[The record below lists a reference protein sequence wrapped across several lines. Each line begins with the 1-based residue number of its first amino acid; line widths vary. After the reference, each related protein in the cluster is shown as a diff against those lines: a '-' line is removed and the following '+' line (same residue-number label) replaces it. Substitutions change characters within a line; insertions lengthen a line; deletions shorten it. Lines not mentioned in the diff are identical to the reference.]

1 MFDLSRFTLRDMTEC
16 GATLRKL
23 GVGAASMEQA
33 AGRIVRYLY
42 EQLADRTSGEKACV
56 LVRFFKTCEYG
67 RLTPELRQFACT
79 MLGAPPESPAMKCL
93 TLLATAGAEP
103 QWNARAGS
111 AGHQAIPLASERL
124 VAQAPMISSLI
135 QQFGL
140 ELRTVVEPNSELL
153 LDLSQRTYNVF
164 HVAEATG
171 SPYIPAQSDFV
182 RRFGVRSVLGF
193 GGMLPTMNLFAVILF
208 SRVPIPRETA
218 DMFRTL
224 SLCVRVAVLPFAGG
238 VVFGE

>member
-1 MFDLSRFTLRDMTEC
+1 MFDLSRFTLRDMSEC
-16 GATLRKL
+16 GSTLRKL
-23 GVGAASMEQA
+23 GVGAGSMEQA

-42 EQLADRTSGEKACV
+42 EHLADRTTGEKACV
-56 LVRFFKTCEYG
+56 LVRFFKTCEYE
-67 RLTPELRQFACT
+67 RLTPELQQFACAI
-79 MLGAPPESPAMKCL
+79 LGAPPETAAMRCL
-93 TLLATAGAEP
+93 TLLATAGGEP
-103 QWNARAGS
+103 QWNSRSGS
-111 AGHQAIPLASERL
+111 VGHQAIPLASERL

-140 ELRTVVEPNSELL
+140 ELRTVLQPSPELL
-153 LDLSQRTYNVF
+153 LDLSQRSYNVF
-164 HVAEATG
+164 HVAEAVG

-218 DMFRTL
+218 DLFKTL

-238 VVFGE
+238 AVFGE